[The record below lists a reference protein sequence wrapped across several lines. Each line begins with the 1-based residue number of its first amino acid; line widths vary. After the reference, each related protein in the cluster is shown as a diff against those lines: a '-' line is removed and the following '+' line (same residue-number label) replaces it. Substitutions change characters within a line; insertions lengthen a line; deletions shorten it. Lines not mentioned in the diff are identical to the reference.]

1 MPAERESGSMS
12 FGRRGGSTEFR
23 ALATGLCKPFPH
35 VLGVEVQLPHVLQQQ
50 ALKLVQEEVG
60 AESIQVDTTIQSE
73 SIQAEVQMGAE
84 LRMLV

>member
-1 MPAERESGSMS
+1 MS
-12 FGRRGGSTEFR
+12 FGKWGGSTEFR
-23 ALATGLCKPFPH
+23 ALATPPCKPFPH
-35 VLGVEVQLPHVLQQQ
+35 VLGVELQLPHVLQQQ
-50 ALKLVQEEVG
+50 ALKLVQEEVE